1 MMTNFPTKPVNANES
16 RLPKEKSA
24 NERDERNDAF
34 AGLFFALNN
43 TTQNDVKEK
52 SPKNESY
59 DLAVLNN
66 RRRIQDTQESYDLAV
81 LNNRRKIQDVQTIPI
96 QNRDKSKPP
105 LLALNEQLTENEPLN
120 QTQQPLSQDVSA
132 EINQLGDVAAKAY
145 SLNSASI
152 KQDEAITLLEAK
164 GEAIKP
170 ETIGE
175 INIKAE
181 LFANAPTQAV
191 KETLIAKDVQ
201 LLSNAKASSKTNA
214 SIFSEIKNADG
225 KSDLKKTEENS
236 SNTTQE
242 QGTSVE
248 QTQEES
254 RTSDA
259 GDSKNQNQQFNSS
272 DNAQFENQENVF
284 SKDFESA
291 FNPETSKTIESSSSL
306 SSTLRNTTAD
316 TNVPQIMSQ
325 TLAALVAA
333 AKSAQPNQEIR
344 FLRFHLNPEKFGA
357 LEIKIQSDIQGRL
370 SAQLMTENETARR
383 ALNDGMLQLKRE
395 LEDAGFQ
402 IERLNVNIGQ
412 SMTRQSN
419 TQSDGQEF
427 SSKEFTDTSF
437 SVPTEKQTNNSE
449 SEIEKDRLLSVRA

>member
-1 MMTNFPTKPVNANES
+1 MMTNFPTKPVNANEGS
-16 RLPKEKSA
+16 LPKEKSA
-24 NERDERNDAF
+24 NERDKRNDAF
-34 AGLFFALNN
+34 SGLLFALNN
-43 TTQNDVKEK
+43 TTQSDVKEK
-52 SPKNESY
+52 PPKKENF

-66 RRRIQDTQESYDLAV
+66 RRPIHNTQESYDLAV
-81 LNNRRKIQDVQTIPI
+81 LNNRRPIHDTQTVPI

-105 LLALNEQLTENEPLN
+105 LLGLKDELNENETLN
-120 QTQQPLSQDVSA
+120 QVQQPLSQDGSMKTTQVGGV
-132 EINQLGDVAAKAY
+132 IAKAD
-145 SLNSASI
+145 SLNSTSI
-152 KQDEAITLLEAK
+152 KQDEAVTLLEAK
-164 GEAIKP
+164 GEAMP

-181 LFANAPTQAV
+181 LFSNAPTQAV

-201 LLSNAKASSKTNA
+201 LLSNARASNKTNA

-225 KSDLKKTEENS
+225 KSDLKKSEEYS
-236 SNTTQE
+236 SNSIE
-242 QGTSVE
+242 VQGMNVE
-248 QTQEES
+248 QIQEES

-259 GDSKNQNQQFNSS
+259 GNSKNQSRQFNSS
-272 DNAQFENQENVF
+272 DNTQLEKQENVF

-291 FNPETSKTIESSSSL
+291 FNLETAKTVESTSGF
-306 SSTLRNTTAD
+306 SSTLRNSNLDA
-316 TNVPQIMSQ
+316 NVQQIMSQ
-325 TLAALVAA
+325 TLAALVAS

-412 SMTRQSN
+412 SMTQQSN
-419 TQSDGQEF
+419 TQSDGQGF
-427 SSKEFTDTSF
+427 SSKEFTETSF
-437 SVPTEKQTNNSE
+437 SVPTEKQTANSE
-449 SEIEKDRLLSVRA
+449 SESEKDRLLSIRA